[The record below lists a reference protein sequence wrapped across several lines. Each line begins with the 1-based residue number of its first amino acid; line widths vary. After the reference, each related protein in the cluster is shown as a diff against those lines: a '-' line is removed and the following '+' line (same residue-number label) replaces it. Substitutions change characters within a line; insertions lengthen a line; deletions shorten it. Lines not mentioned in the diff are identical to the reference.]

1 MLYFEQGSANA
12 AVLVFLEHDMDFIKN
27 LEFLQVVDTLRK
39 LPDAKAIG
47 DLQGALVSVR
57 AV

>member
-1 MLYFEQGSANA
+1 
-12 AVLVFLEHDMDFIKN
+12 MDFIKN